1 MAPEDAALT
10 FHPEILPPNQQR
22 VLAELGPTASER
34 GFYLGGGTALA
45 LQVGHRRS
53 VDLDWFTGGTIPDPL
68 AFAQE
73 LRSRG
78 ILLETPSVDAGTLHG
93 LVDGVR
99 VSFFEYPYPKLRPE
113 VVWEEFS
120 SPLAA
125 LEDLACMKL
134 SAIAGRGARKDFIDI
149 YALCRA
155 GLSLRAMLDLYSE
168 KFETS
173 DLGHVLFSLT
183 YFDDAEAESMPE
195 MLWNVEWG
203 VIRQAI
209 EQWVR
214 EFARR

>member
-1 MAPEDAALT
+1 VAPEDAALT

-22 VLAELGPTASER
+22 VLGELGPVASER

-68 AFAQE
+68 ALAQE

-78 ILLETPSVDAGTLHG
+78 IPLDAPSVDAGTLHG
-93 LVDGVR
+93 L
-99 VSFFEYPYPKLRPE
+99 RPE
-113 VVWEEFS
+113 VIWQDFRC
-120 SPLAA
+120 PLAA

-134 SAIAGRGARKDFIDI
+134 SAIAGRGARKDFIDV

-195 MLWNVEWG
+195 MLWDVKWRT
-203 VIRQAI
+203 IRRDI
-209 EQWVR
+209 EIWVR
-214 EFARR
+214 EIATR